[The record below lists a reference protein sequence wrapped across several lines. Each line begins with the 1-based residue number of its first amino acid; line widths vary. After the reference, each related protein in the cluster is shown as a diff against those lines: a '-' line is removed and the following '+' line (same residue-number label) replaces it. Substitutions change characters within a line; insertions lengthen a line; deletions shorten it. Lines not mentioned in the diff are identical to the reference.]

1 MRAVTATSF
10 VLTIVWLAA
19 GLAAGL
25 AVAEPRALADGSYAT
40 VFRCE
45 EHDLALQRC
54 RCPARYFPD
63 RSPRNE
69 AVCSELKSPAL
80 LEPGDGATAVEP
92 PAELI
97 VRPPRGASQIRF
109 EICADPEC
117 ARPLIV
123 TVPVTGDRVSARLAD
138 AAAGQ
143 TLAWRARALHDG
155 RGEATA
161 ESAWSGRRQ
170 LMLAPR
176 VDEPRIG
183 IDAIPEQPAR
193 ITPLPEPPRER
204 ELPARAGQP
213 RERTL
218 GVLLGRPLGPDEH
231 VSSELPRLE
240 GVLGVG
246 LMRSGWLVLGV
257 EASGWYDARRRSTS
271 VRQYPGDPEKLG
283 PSVDETLTGG
293 ALALAVRAD
302 LGRVTLSAAGGPAY
316 QRFADAGEHTGQ
328 LGVAACAGVA
338 VELQRRSWLR
348 WGLSLRARVDRFEG
362 VSVGEYRFTLAGA
375 PAIER
380 RTLKDD
386 LAILSLGVEV
396 WQ

>member
-1 MRAVTATSF
+1 MRAMTAISF
-10 VLTIVWLAA
+10 VLAVVGISAA
-19 GLAAGL
+19 AS
-25 AVAEPRALADGSYAT
+25 RALAEGSYAT

-54 RCPARYFPD
+54 RCPARHFPD
-63 RSPRNE
+63 RSARNE
-69 AVCSELKSPAL
+69 AVCSELWPPAL
-80 LEPGDGATAVEP
+80 LAPDDGAPAVEP
-92 PAELI
+92 PVELV

-109 EICADPEC
+109 EICADPAC
-117 ARPLIV
+117 ARPQIL
-123 TVPVTGDRVSARLAD
+123 TVPVTGERVSARLAD

-143 TLAWRARALHDG
+143 PLSWRARALHEG
-155 RGEATA
+155 RGEATT
-161 ESAWSGRRQ
+161 ESAWSARRQ
-170 LMLAPR
+170 LTVAPR
-176 VDEPRIG
+176 ADEPRIV
-183 IDAIPEQPAR
+183 IDAVPDRTVWIARRPE
-193 ITPLPEPPRER
+193 PLPRTEPPRQPEPP
-204 ELPARAGQP
+204 PRAGQP

-218 GVLLGRPLGPDEH
+218 GVLLGRPLGPDEQ
-231 VSSELPRLE
+231 VSSDARLE

-246 LMRSGWLVLGV
+246 LVRSGRIGLGL

-302 LGRVTLSAAGGPAY
+302 LGRVTLSAGGGPAY

-328 LGVAACAGVA
+328 LGLAACAGVT

-380 RTLKDD
+380 RPLKDD